1 MGQINE
7 MKVHKLFESES
18 RIFILF
24 LFFQELEVEGQMS
37 TAEHHYLEVGDW
49 KAAVNMYRSNEL
61 WEDAYRV
68 TITLGFFNKSI
79 KTRSYKSLEH
89 LVKFHFIWFWLA
101 AERSYNTIC
110 VIFFFF
116 TDCKTE
122 RRTRLRETG
131 GLLVG

>member
-1 MGQINE
+1 

-89 LVKFHFIWFWLA
+89 LVKFHFIWF
-101 AERSYNTIC
+101 
-110 VIFFFF
+110 
-116 TDCKTE
+116 
-122 RRTRLRETG
+122 
-131 GLLVG
+131 